1 VRAQQTVSEMV
12 VEVLAR
18 QAEALSEKTGQTFED
33 AFSQVL
39 KTLAGGKLAELAD
52 GSHRHERAAEWQ
64 ANLIA
69 ERI

>member
-12 VEVLAR
+12 VEVLAH
-18 QAEALSEKTGQTFED
+18 QAEALSEKTGQTLEN

-39 KTLAGGKLAELAD
+39 KTPAGRRLAELAD
-52 GSHRHERAAEWQ
+52 GSHRHEKAGEWQ